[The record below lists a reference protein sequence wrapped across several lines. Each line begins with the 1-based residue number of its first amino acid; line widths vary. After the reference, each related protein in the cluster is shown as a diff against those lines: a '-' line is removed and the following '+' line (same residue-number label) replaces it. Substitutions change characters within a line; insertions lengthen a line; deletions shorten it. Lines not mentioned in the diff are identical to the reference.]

1 MKTVLAILEAIARRR
16 HIELTPGWQSPVQ
29 SVIVESGDVDDQSAE
44 SLARACKLLGWAEP
58 KLVRG
63 RPRPESF
70 PLIAWHP
77 KSGWGL
83 AEQWQSEKLVRVQTA
98 HGIEAWDAEK
108 GEIVFFVTKLPGA
121 RDQKLPSHAFSIFTQ
136 AILSRKRMLIEGF
149 ISTFVLSLIGLATSL
164 FSMQVY
170 DRVIPQGGIST
181 LWVLVIGVMV
191 ALVIDFVLR
200 LVRSITLDHEAASID
215 QEISEKF
222 FARMQAVRLD
232 ARPPSIGSL
241 AAQIKGLEQ
250 VRSVMS
256 SASLLVLADLP
267 FAFFLIWVVWSLG
280 GVVALVPLVA
290 FPLSVVMAFFVA
302 YRIKENTQ
310 RAQVGAN
317 RKNGQLVEALDAAET
332 IKATR
337 GHWELLA
344 RWNQLTHDVHRED
357 SHIRQ
362 WTAISTA
369 SVGAISQVTY
379 VAMIVVGSLEVIQGH
394 MTTGALIACSIIS
407 GRITGPL
414 IASLPSLIVQWSYAR
429 AALDGLDSI
438 LAMPVDREPDG
449 EYLRPESLK
458 GALRLDAVRFGY
470 PGSRSG
476 LEVPVLQINPGER
489 VAIIG
494 PVGSGKS
501 TLLKIM
507 AGLYR
512 PQAGTVL
519 LSGLD
524 VNQVADDVLRREVG
538 YLPQDYRL
546 INGTLRENLL
556 LGRSDPGDQELM
568 SVAASV
574 GLDAMIAAHPK
585 GLQLPIAEGGQGV
598 SGGQRQLAGLTRLLL
613 GKPRW
618 LLLDEPTAALDPETE
633 NRVMLALQHAA
644 GEAGTIVM
652 VTHKLSLLNY
662 VQRVILV
669 VGGRVVLD
677 GPTRVVIERLQASQ
691 SAPPTA
697 IAAGNAEGAST

>member
-29 SVIVESGDVDDQSAE
+29 SVIVESGDVDDQGAD
-44 SLARACKLLGWAEP
+44 SLARACKLLGWPEP
-58 KLVRG
+58 KLVRAHPG
-63 RPRPESF
+63 PESF
-70 PLIAWHP
+70 PLVAWCP
-77 KSGWGL
+77 GLGWGL
-83 AEQWQSEKLVRVQTA
+83 AEQWQSEKLVRVLTVR
-98 HGIEAWDAEK
+98 GFEEWEVGK
-108 GEIVFFVTKLPGA
+108 GEILFFAPRMPGA
-121 RDQKLPSHAFSIFTQ
+121 RDSKLPSKAFSIFIQ
-136 AILSRKRMLIEGF
+136 AILSRKKMLVEGF
-149 ISTFVLSLIGLATSL
+149 VSTFVLSLIGLSTSL

-170 DRVIPQGGIST
+170 DRVIPQGGLAT
-181 LWVLVIGVMV
+181 LWVLVVGVMV
-191 ALVIDFVLR
+191 ALLIDTSLR
-200 LVRSITLDHEAASID
+200 LVRSITLDNEAASID
-215 QEISEKF
+215 KEISEKF

-280 GVVALVPLVA
+280 GIVALVPLVA
-290 FPLSVVMAFFVA
+290 FPLSVALAFFVA
-302 YRIKENTQ
+302 YQIKENTQ

-344 RWNQLTHDVHRED
+344 RWNQLTRDVHRED
-357 SHIRQ
+357 RHIRQ
-362 WTAISTA
+362 WSAISNA
-369 SVGAISQVTY
+369 GVGAISQVTY
-379 VAMIVVGSLEVIQGH
+379 VVMIVVGSLEVIQGH

-414 IASLPSLIVQWSYAR
+414 IASLPGLIVQWSYAR
-429 AALDGLDSI
+429 AALDGLDRI
-438 LAMPVDREPDG
+438 LAMPVDREPG
-449 EYLRPESLK
+449 VEYLRPESLH
-458 GALRLDAVRFGY
+458 GSLRLDAVRFGY

-476 LEVPVLQINPGER
+476 LEVPALQINPGER

-512 PQAGTVL
+512 PQAGTIL
-519 LSGLD
+519 LAGLD
-524 VNQVADDVLRREVG
+524 VHQVADDVLRREVG

-556 LGRSDPGDQELM
+556 LGRSDTGDQALM

-633 NRVMLALQHAA
+633 NRVMATLQRAA
-644 GEAGTIVM
+644 SEAGTIVM

-677 GPTRVVIERLQASQ
+677 GPTKAVLERLQVPQ
-691 SAPPTA
+691 SASPTA
-697 IAAGNAEGAST
+697 IAAGSMGGA